1 MMFLLLGWGLAGY
14 KIPVIKIKICPR
26 VSTVLTIAEQL
37 PNANILLNNF
47 IFFSKKLHI
56 VRNILFLR
64 PTNSLK
70 FIKIS
75 RRLAIRQNLKV
86 NSLLAFSVRVFVSMK
101 ISLILVSFVCTF
113 DSSMPLF
120 SSFRSFVISTRPL
133 SWIKIG
139 SVNMFSGQSRLLY
152 SFSLFLV
159 IHWTT
164 FFENF
169 PEFEFQL
176 FLQSST

>member
-1 MMFLLLGWGLAGY
+1 MQKF
-14 KIPVIKIKICPR
+14 C
-26 VSTVLTIAEQL
+26 SE
-37 PNANILLNNF
+37 N
-47 IFFSKKLHI
+47 FFSKKLS
-56 VRNILFLR
+56 VGNILFLR

-86 NSLLAFSVRVFVSMK
+86 NSLLAFSVRVSVSMK
-101 ISLILVSFVCTF
+101 ISLILVSFVCIF

-152 SFSLFLV
+152 SFSLF
-159 IHWTT
+159 IHLTT

-176 FLQSST
+176 FLQSSTWNHTAVPTRIRFFINPILQTCVH